1 MRQTDTVM
9 RQFGRADRLADGIVH
24 VVGVTFGLAACVAL
38 AVTAFPQ
45 ADTLR
50 LVSLSLYAT
59 GLMSML
65 GCSALYHLI
74 SRQPWKG
81 VFRRLDHAAIFVMI
95 AGTYT
100 PFALIVIGGAWGA
113 GLLALVWTVAIGGA
127 LLKLLCPSRF
137 ERLSIA
143 TYLILGWTILV
154 AVDPLFAAA
163 SLPGIILLLVGGLLY
178 SLGVV
183 FHLWT
188 RLPYQNAI
196 WHVFVVAAAA
206 CHFTAV
212 LHDVAIIA

>member
-1 MRQTDTVM
+1 MPKFDRTE
-9 RQFGRADRLADGIVH
+9 RLADGIVH
-24 VVGVTFGLAACVAL
+24 VVGVTFGLAACLAL
-38 AVTAFPQ
+38 AVVAVPQ

-50 LVSLSLYAT
+50 LVSLGLYGA
-59 GLMSML
+59 GLMAML
-65 GCSALYHLI
+65 GCSALYNLT

-81 VFRRLDHAAIFVMI
+81 IFRRLDHAAIFVMI

-163 SLPGIILLLVGGLLY
+163 SLPGIVLLGMGGVLY

-188 RLPYQNAI
+188 RLPYQNAV
-196 WHVFVVAAAA
+196 WHLFVVAAAA
-206 CHFTAV
+206 CHFTAI